1 MAGTSPKY
9 RLTIC
14 TTADPAI
21 TPSAPPATAA
31 ATSSGVEIP
40 NPNYKGAAFLS
51 RSFFTPGLPA
61 SHTISAPIFWLK
73 TFMRS
78 S

>member
-40 NPNYKGAAFLS
+40 NPNNKGAAFLS
-51 RSFFTPGLPA
+51 RSFFTTDWERCPFLSVPVIPA
-61 SHTISAPIFWLK
+61 RPK
-73 TFMRS
+73 R
-78 S
+78 